1 MGISAAPAD
10 AGEHR
15 VEVAGIG
22 RRQHQAG
29 ALGGEA
35 LRHRAPQPARR
46 AGDQR
51 PDAVEPDRD
60 LRRHGRGGASS
71 WRDGFGISG
80 VVSALKIT
88 LSSAASPVAA
98 TDAM

>member
-1 MGISAAPAD
+1 MHAVGLGAPLAERC
-10 AGEHR
+10 EHR
-15 VEVAGIG
+15 VEVAGVG
-22 RRQHQAG
+22 RRQDQPG

-35 LRHRAPQPARR
+35 LRHRAPQAAGG

-51 PDAVEPDRD
+51 PDAVETDGAYP
-60 LRRHGRGGASS
+60 GGASS
-71 WRDGFGISG
+71 CRGGFGTSG

-98 TDAM
+98 TDAT